1 MTEET
6 KKEAQSGLE
15 DLEPK
20 VDPKGG
26 ETKTKSTTTTT
37 QETYLKYE
45 LENVQI
51 TSYQIG

>member
-6 KKEAQSGLE
+6 KNEAPNVLE
-15 DLEPK
+15 DLDPK

-26 ETKTKSTTTTT
+26 ETKTKSTTTT
-37 QETYLKYE
+37 QEPYLKIE

-51 TSYQIG
+51 TSYQLS

>member
-1 MTEET
+1 M
-6 KKEAQSGLE
+6 AQDHENEVKDGLE

-26 ETKTKSTTTTT
+26 ETKTKSTTTT

-51 TSYQIG
+51 TSYQLG